1 MSNVIKHSSAA
12 GRQSKLGEKAAVFLE
27 KTKEAHRFT
36 LMAHLQ
42 LTVGQMN
49 QIHPFLEFNL
59 QNIAEY
65 DKPSKTWRLID
76 G

>member
-1 MSNVIKHSSAA
+1 MSTIKHASSA
-12 GRQSKLGEKAAVFLE
+12 GRQSKMGEKAAVFLE
-27 KTKEAHRFT
+27 KTKSAHRFT
-36 LMAHLQ
+36 LMSHLG

-65 DKPSKTWRLID
+65 DKPTKTWSLIN